1 MKSIILEIFS
11 DHFDCIVFSNWNNT
25 CAAGLLGCVAG
36 GPDKM
41 SSVQSVIHCQHGSGQ
56 TAILL
61 SIIVTAI
68 IYSNSIHIINT
79 IHIVGRE
86 YNLGGENLWYVTK
99 YVSCSLKYLW
109 CFWTNFNFLLSL
121 ATEYILFLIL
131 EQIEL
136 NFPLCSQPYSQIK
149 YIRYPP
155 WGIFIRLC
163 LFIFIWDT
171 WALLL

>member
-1 MKSIILEIFS
+1 
-11 DHFDCIVFSNWNNT
+11 
-25 CAAGLLGCVAG
+25 
-36 GPDKM
+36 M

-79 IHIVGRE
+79 IHIVEWE

-99 YVSCSLKYLW
+99 YVSCSLNYLW

-163 LFIFIWDT
+163 LFIFTRDT
-171 WALLL
+171 WALLLQLWFSPRSNQCHHKNKYVLWAKYVKYIASDHLIHLSQY